1 MQVETGLISGK
12 PDVYDISIAILLRL
26 ACAFLFALLKWYG
39 YVIQIYRI
47 VLLTKQ
53 ESPYRDVSNKMHTVL
68 FSKVTNHLQLLLM
81 KANLHLDLASSQG
94 AEHYSKFCFP
104 ALNVYTE
111 AATKSP
117 ASAKEAWEAL
127 DSLIRLINNMLQ
139 SGSQMAFIGHV
150 ARSTGGPWFVL
161 LSLSHPIL
169 STYLTPA
176 LWTKGKSRCS
186 CDSSSLLT
194 MKIPVFYGFVSN
206 QAFQRI
212 KALEKLADG
221 TLRQDIISGGL
232 AEWIA
237 SGTLLNYG
245 KIF

>member
-1 MQVETGLISGK
+1 
-12 PDVYDISIAILLRL
+12 
-26 ACAFLFALLKWYG
+26 
-39 YVIQIYRI
+39 
-47 VLLTKQ
+47 
-53 ESPYRDVSNKMHTVL
+53 MHTVL
-68 FSKVTNHLQLLLM
+68 FTKVTNHLQLLLM

-94 AEHYSKFCFP
+94 TEYRSKFYVYL
-104 ALNVYTE
+104 LNFDTE
-111 AATKSP
+111 AATKSGT
-117 ASAKEAWEAL
+117 SAKEAWEAL
-127 DSLIRLINNMLQ
+127 DSLIRLINNILQ

-176 LWTKGKSRCS
+176 LWTKGRSRCS
-186 CDSSSLLT
+186 YVLSSLLT
-194 MKIPVFYGFVSN
+194 PMIPVCYGFVSN
-206 QAFQRI
+206 PAFQKI

-245 KIF
+245 KIFRID